1 MNGPTDNYL
10 SIVLSVAIIMWYF
23 TPSIMYVTDLR
34 LIQHIRSVE
43 LFDVIV
49 LLFYVA
55 VMNWPVNRDF
65 DRDSNGDADDYQLQ
79 QSYGCCQARKQ
90 HRERGSIVISSDA
103 LDKCT
108 AVSQTER
115 TDSCR

>member
-65 DRDSNGDADDYQLQ
+65 DRYSNGDADDISCSSLTD
-79 QSYGCCQARKQ
+79 AVK
-90 HRERGSIVISSDA
+90 HVNSIESEA
-103 LDKCT
+103 L
-108 AVSQTER
+108 S
-115 TDSCR
+115 